1 LILAYVGE
9 IRCFNGRIEP
19 ASTFGVDGNVL
30 TAAGDTS
37 PFFAGDQ
44 KVCLRFAVI
53 FNWSSGKL
61 FENTSN
67 RWK

>member
-19 ASTFGVDGNVL
+19 ASTFGVDGNVF

-53 FNWSSGKL
+53 FN
-61 FENTSN
+61 
-67 RWK
+67 